1 MFFLADY
8 KAAVPYCKQRCD
20 GIEIVCG
27 SHSYELTRELSK
39 LIQAL
44 VERYNDCM
52 HTIWYHIQA
61 HMHTLNRSMEVKY

>member
-39 LIQAL
+39 LNQAL

-61 HMHTLNRSMEVKY
+61 HMHTLDRSMEVIY